1 MMWCMHVLVV
11 EDDVRM
17 AAALRRGLRVEGI
30 VTDVANN
37 GSEALQMVRSAEF
50 DAVVLDV
57 MLPDIDGFE
66 TCRRLRAEHM
76 WAPIIMLTARDSVHD
91 RVRGL
96 DQGADD
102 YLTKPFS
109 LAELLA
115 RLRALSRRGPV
126 ERPPVLQVGDLRL
139 NPATREVWRKKTP
152 VDLTARE
159 FALLE
164 TFMRRPGHVLSQ
176 SQLLESAWDVAYEQR
191 SNVVEVYIWDL
202 RQKID
207 RPFGVRSLETV
218 RGIGYRL
225 RKDGGD

>member
-76 WAPIIMLTARDSVHD
+76 WAPIIMLTARDSVYD

-126 ERPPVLQVGDLRL
+126 ERPPVLKVGDLRL
-139 NPATREVWRKKTP
+139 NPATREVWRRDTP

-191 SNVVEVYIWDL
+191 SNVVEVYIWYL

>member
-37 GSEALQMVRSAEF
+37 GSEALRLVRSAEF

-96 DQGADD
+96 DEGADD

-126 ERPPVLQVGDLRL
+126 ARPTVLKVGDLRL
-139 NPATREVWRKKTP
+139 NPATREVWRGDTQL
-152 VDLTARE
+152 DLTARE

-176 SQLLESAWDVAYEQR
+176 SQLLEAAWDVAYEQR
-191 SNVVEVYIWDL
+191 SNVVEVYIWYL